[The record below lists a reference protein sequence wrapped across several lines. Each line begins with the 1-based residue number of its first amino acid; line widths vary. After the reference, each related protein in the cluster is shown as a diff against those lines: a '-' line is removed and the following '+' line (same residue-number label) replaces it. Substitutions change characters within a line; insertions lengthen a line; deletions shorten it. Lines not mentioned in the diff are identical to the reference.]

1 MNDDT
6 FVESSFRFFLNNWF
20 DVMLV
25 FAFLLLFFSIIY
37 INKAKAAHG
46 DPTLFENKVKDQL
59 YHRTITIKSKSPF
72 MDVTDS
78 LKHGLSLVDQAKNET
93 ERIKE
98 MIEKEKIENDAL
110 NERNDAMNELADL
123 RVGKAEDESDRLGT
137 EAEKRK
143 ELAAARSERES
154 FSNLDGVHLRKPRE
168 RSASHFP
175 LQNAGLVHSDLFY
188 YKN

>member
-1 MNDDT
+1 MPLSTFHFLMVIVRPKWIKRSYITICKKYEFNKKICCWKIYLHDT
-6 FVESSFRFFLNNWF
+6 IITNYI
-20 DVMLV
+20 
-25 FAFLLLFFSIIY
+25 FSIIY

-98 MIEKEKIENDAL
+98 MIEKEK
-110 NERNDAMNELADL
+110 
-123 RVGKAEDESDRLGT
+123 
-137 EAEKRK
+137 
-143 ELAAARSERES
+143 
-154 FSNLDGVHLRKPRE
+154 
-168 RSASHFP
+168 
-175 LQNAGLVHSDLFY
+175 
-188 YKN
+188 

>member
-25 FAFLLLFFSIIY
+25 FAFLLLLLSFVY

-59 YHRTITIKSKSPF
+59 YHRTIVLKPGVP
-72 MDVTDS
+72 DVTSS
-78 LKHGLSLVDQAKNET
+78 LKQGLSIVEKSNLETDKLNDLIDQ
-93 ERIKE
+93 
-98 MIEKEKIENDAL
+98 EKEKNEAVEERDDA
-110 NERNDAMNELADL
+110 RAELA
-123 RVGKAEDESDRLGT
+123 RLQ
-137 EAEKRK
+137 KNK
-143 ELAAARSERES
+143 ET
-154 FSNLDGVHLRKPRE
+154 FTNLDGTHIRKKRE
-168 RSASHFP
+168 RNEFP
-175 LQNAGLVHSDLFY
+175 LQNDAVLHRDRFY